1 MTEKPPVRYAQGGI
15 AGFSE
20 IVFRNKRGGTVHQRD
35 MRFSGKKASEV
46 EKLVFPKSA
55 YRKTLMDNPA
65 FMMRT

>member
-1 MTEKPPVRYAQGGI
+1 MTEKPPARYAQGGI
-15 AGFSE
+15 AGVSE

-55 YRKTLMDNPA
+55 Y
-65 FMMRT
+65 